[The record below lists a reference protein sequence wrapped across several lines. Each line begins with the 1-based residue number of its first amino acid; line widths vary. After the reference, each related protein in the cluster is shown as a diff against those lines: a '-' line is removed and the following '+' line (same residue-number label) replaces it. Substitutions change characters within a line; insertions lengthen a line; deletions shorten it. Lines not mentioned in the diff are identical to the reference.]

1 MQISK
6 REQFVKTYRAR
17 MVLAFLF
24 CTIFAFLLLGDIV
37 RVKLDNAESS
47 FEDETAA
54 VFSQLQSRLN
64 STGAVISALSGWHHS
79 QMGAKSSE
87 LSVFTK
93 EMLENN
99 PHIYSIQY
107 LQSVSPKGRRAYER
121 SMRRKG
127 YATFKISEKNEMGE
141 LVKASKRSFFFPVTS
156 IEPVEPETMALLGYD
171 IGSDEILS
179 NSIFEAVQTGEL
191 VVSKP
196 TRLLND
202 DPVFFVFKAVYKG
215 KILPKEMV
223 NRLTQVDGIFA
234 AVVVGEK
241 LKSFLFDEFS
251 ADNMNVLLHHN
262 GFNSQDA
269 NGHIFKYT
277 AERSGKHELWQLMP
291 AFRISYSLEGVQ
303 LPLDVVFEKRIGS
316 EDIRFFMPL
325 GVIIIYFLV
334 LLLIRRFLKNDLKH
348 DIENEMAQEALY
360 REKEKAEITLHSIAD
375 GVITVDMDNRIEYMN
390 KVAEWLTGWKSREA
404 YGKTLNQVF
413 VTINADT
420 DEIEKQAFNDEWF
433 DKRTNGVSEDQW
445 LRSSDGKKYVIKCS
459 VAKIRSRS
467 GDMVGKVIVFRDYTK
482 EQELAMTMAHQA
494 KHDQLTGLFNRREFE
509 SQLFI
514 SLEKSKR
521 EERQDV
527 LCYIDLDQFKVVN
540 DTCGHIAGDE
550 LLRQLTHI
558 LHANVRDSDVLA
570 RLGGDEFGLII
581 KGCSLNKAQEITS
594 VLLNAIRD
602 FRFVWE
608 GKRFDIG
615 ASMGLVMI
623 HEDIGS
629 IHEVMSAADSAC
641 YMAKDKGR
649 NRIFCHSQDDHE
661 LLNRQGEM
669 QWVHQIHDAFENRR
683 FRLFRQ
689 KVVSLRG
696 EKTPDHYEILIRMRD
711 ENDEYVPP
719 MAFIPAA
726 ERYNIMPEVDRWVVR
741 EALAQISREM
751 DKSSIYNLNLS
762 GKSLSEEGFL
772 EFMLEQ
778 IKLSGISPERICF
791 EITETAAIS
800 NLGSAS
806 SFIRVMRKKGCS
818 FALDDFGSGLSS
830 FGYLKSLPVDYLKID
845 GTFVR
850 DMMEDPVD
858 LAMVTCIAQVGIVM
872 GIKTIAEYVETDE
885 IRDKLKEIGVDY
897 AQGYAV
903 SEPEE
908 WLHPAMSEFSSST
921 ITRWGNRFL
930 ADSGT

>member
-1 MQISK
+1 
-6 REQFVKTYRAR
+6 
-17 MVLAFLF
+17 
-24 CTIFAFLLLGDIV
+24 
-37 RVKLDNAESS
+37 
-47 FEDETAA
+47 
-54 VFSQLQSRLN
+54 
-64 STGAVISALSGWHHS
+64 
-79 QMGAKSSE
+79 
-87 LSVFTK
+87 
-93 EMLENN
+93 
-99 PHIYSIQY
+99 
-107 LQSVSPKGRRAYER
+107 
-121 SMRRKG
+121 
-127 YATFKISEKNEMGE
+127 
-141 LVKASKRSFFFPVTS
+141 
-156 IEPVEPETMALLGYD
+156 
-171 IGSDEILS
+171 
-179 NSIFEAVQTGEL
+179 
-191 VVSKP
+191 
-196 TRLLND
+196 
-202 DPVFFVFKAVYKG
+202 
-215 KILPKEMV
+215 
-223 NRLTQVDGIFA
+223 
-234 AVVVGEK
+234 
-241 LKSFLFDEFS
+241 
-251 ADNMNVLLHHN
+251 
-262 GFNSQDA
+262 
-269 NGHIFKYT
+269 
-277 AERSGKHELWQLMP
+277 
-291 AFRISYSLEGVQ
+291 
-303 LPLDVVFEKRIGS
+303 
-316 EDIRFFMPL
+316 
-325 GVIIIYFLV
+325 
-334 LLLIRRFLKNDLKH
+334 
-348 DIENEMAQEALY
+348 
-360 REKEKAEITLHSIAD
+360 
-375 GVITVDMDNRIEYMN
+375 
-390 KVAEWLTGWKSREA
+390 
-404 YGKTLNQVF
+404 
-413 VTINADT
+413 
-420 DEIEKQAFNDEWF
+420 
-433 DKRTNGVSEDQW
+433 
-445 LRSSDGKKYVIKCS
+445 
-459 VAKIRSRS
+459 
-467 GDMVGKVIVFRDYTK
+467 
-482 EQELAMTMAHQA
+482 MTMAHQA

-514 SLEKSKR
+514 SLEKSKVG
-521 EERQDV
+521 ERQDV

-558 LHANVRDSDVLA
+558 LHANVRESDVLA

-623 HEDIGS
+623 HQDIGS

-661 LLNRQGEM
+661 LLSRQGEM
-669 QWVHQIHDAFENRR
+669 QWVHQIHDAFEKRR

-689 KVVSLRG
+689 KVASLRG

-711 ENDEYVPP
+711 ENDGYVPP

-726 ERYNIMPEVDRWVVR
+726 ERYNIMPELDRWVVK
-741 EALAQISREM
+741 EALAQISREV
-751 DKSSIYNLNLS
+751 DKTSIYNLNLS

-858 LAMVTCIAQVGIVM
+858 LALVTCIAQVGIVM
-872 GIKTIAEYVETDE
+872 EIKTIAEYVETDE
-885 IRDKLKEIGVDY
+885 IRGKLKEIGVDY

-908 WLHPAMSEFSSST
+908 WLHPAMSELSSNT
-921 ITRWGNRFL
+921 IARWGNRFL
-930 ADSGT
+930 ADSVT